1 MPDNSHLK
9 KTLQNQDFGFL
20 ALIDPDLKNDNI
32 LEQIIECVNRNN
44 FSAVLV
50 GGSLISDE
58 KYSQRLEQIK
68 NQSNKPI
75 ILFPGS
81 SNQIGRHAD
90 AILFTSLL
98 SGRNPKYLIDE
109 QVKGAKLIKEYDLSV
124 IPTGYILLD
133 SGSKTAVETISG
145 TIPLD
150 SSDYEN
156 VLYHSLAAQY
166 FGMDFVYLENGSGA
180 DNAID
185 CKLIEY
191 VSQNIDIPIIAG
203 GGIKTKEEIQAIKN
217 SGAKFVVLGTLLE
230 QNPDFKFISTLL
242 S

>member
-1 MPDNSHLK
+1 MPGNFHLK
-9 KTLQNQDFGFL
+9 KILQNQDFGFL

-133 SGSKTAVETISG
+133 SGSKTAVETISK
-145 TIPLD
+145 TTPLD
-150 SSDYEN
+150 SSDYKN

-230 QNPDFKFISTLL
+230 KNPDSKFISTLL